1 VQLFKEIALQSTKN
15 PVSAA
20 DLNRL
25 FLATAL
31 GIAACRT
38 APPSTQETAYRAE
51 SQPRNIILMIGD
63 GMGLTQVSAAMYS
76 IQRRLNLER
85 CPVVGL
91 SKTHSADNLITD
103 SAAGGTAIACGQK
116 TYNGA
121 IGVSADTVAIPT
133 ILEMCEAQ
141 GLATGIAV
149 TCELTHATPAAF
161 IAHQPNR
168 QMVEEIA
175 ADYLKTEIDL
185 FIGGGLG
192 HFVTRKDGR
201 NLVLELQDRNY
212 QIRNERMVFS
222 DQKFMPNQKLACFTA
237 LESPRSQESGRVYL
251 PESVTFSANFLSNMS
266 RKGFFL
272 MVEGSQ
278 IDWGGHDNNAAMVV
292 NETLDFDEAVGRALD
307 FAAQDKHTLVIVTA
321 DHETGGLAIQRPSR
335 QGELTMAFTTDGH
348 TATMVPVYAYG
359 PGSEAFGGVYDN
371 TELFFK
377 MVRALGLDEK

>member
-1 VQLFKEIALQSTKN
+1 ML
-15 PVSAA
+15 
-20 DLNRL
+20 
-25 FLATAL
+25 L
-31 GIAACRT
+31 GITACRT
-38 APPSTQETAYRAE
+38 APQSTQETAYRAE

-63 GMGLTQVSAAMYS
+63 GMGLTQVTAAMYS

-121 IGVSADTVAIPT
+121 IGMSADTVAIPT

-141 GLATGIAV
+141 GLATGMAV

-192 HFVTRKDGR
+192 HFVTRQDGR

-222 DQKFMPNQKLACFTA
+222 DLTFIPNQKLACFTA
-237 LESPRSQESGRVYL
+237 LDAPRSQESGRVYL
-251 PESVTFSANFLSNMS
+251 PESVTFSANFLSKMS

-321 DHETGGLAIQRPSR
+321 DHETGGLAIQRPS
-335 QGELTMAFTTDGH
+335 QAGHLTMAFTTDGH
-348 TATMVPVYAYG
+348 TASMVPVYAYG
-359 PGSEAFGGVYDN
+359 PGSEAFSGIYDN